1 MTAPRGA
8 WVIVALLWAVVL
20 LNYLDRQVIFS
31 LFPLLRS
38 DLRLSDAELGL
49 VSSAFLWVYGLASP
63 MAGYLSDRLG
73 HRRLILFSLFVW
85 SAVTALT
92 GLARNFGE
100 LVLARAAMGLSE
112 ACYIPAALTL
122 IAAHH
127 TEATRARAV
136 GFHQSGIY
144 FGIVLG
150 GLGGGWMGEHYGWR
164 PVFYLLGAVGVAYC
178 LFLMRKLVTSADS
191 APVSSESFR
200 GSAAG
205 LLRVPGFKI
214 VLAVFA
220 VTSLA
225 NWLVYTW
232 LPLFLYER
240 FSLSLTSA
248 GFAATFYVQVMA
260 VVGIALGGWVS
271 DLWTAREA
279 RARIWVQAI
288 GLTVAGPFLI
298 LSGLASTPVVLYL
311 ALVAFGLGRG
321 IYDSNIMPVL
331 CRLVG
336 DGKRAT
342 AYGILNFAGVMTGGL
357 AAYAAGAVKSTIGLA
372 GAMQIAG
379 ALVLISA
386 AVILGIPQP
395 PEASPEKPSHGVR

>member
-1 MTAPRGA
+1 
-8 WVIVALLWAVVL
+8 
-20 LNYLDRQVIFS
+20 
-31 LFPLLRS
+31 
-38 DLRLSDAELGL
+38 
-49 VSSAFLWVYGLASP
+49 
-63 MAGYLSDRLG
+63 MAGYLSDRIG
-73 HRRLILFSLFVW
+73 HRRLVLFSLLVW
-85 SAVTALT
+85 SIITALT

-122 IAAHH
+122 ITSHH
-127 TEATRARAV
+127 PESTRARAV

-144 FGIVLG
+144 FGIVAG

-164 PVFYLLGAVGVAYC
+164 PVFYLLGAAGIVYC
-178 LFLMRKLVTSADS
+178 LILTRAL
-191 APVSSESFR
+191 SSPASPPR
-200 GSAAG
+200 AAG
-205 LLRVPGFKI
+205 ASFWSSASGLLGIPGFKI
-214 VLAVFA
+214 VLVVFA

-240 FSLSLTSA
+240 FSLSLTNA

-260 VVGIALGGWVS
+260 VAGIAAGGWLS
-271 DLWTAREA
+271 DIWTVRQPKAL
-279 RARIWVQAI
+279 IWTQSI
-288 GLTVAGPFLI
+288 GLAVAGPFLI
-298 LSGLASTPVVLYL
+298 LSGLASTPVMLYL

-336 DGKRAT
+336 DGRRAT
-342 AYGILNFAGVMTGGL
+342 AYGLLNFAGVMTGGL
-357 AAYAAGAVKSTIGLA
+357 ATYAAGLVKSTIGLA

-379 ALVLISA
+379 LLVLLSA
-386 AVILGIPQP
+386 ALILAIPQP
-395 PEASPEKPSHGVR
+395 PPSESVEA

>member
-1 MTAPRGA
+1 MTQRRGA
-8 WVIVALLWAVVL
+8 WAMVALLWVVVL

-38 DLRLSDAELGL
+38 DLNLSDAQLGL
-49 VSSAFLWVYGLASP
+49 VSSAFLWVYALASP
-63 MAGYLSDRLG
+63 LAGYLSDRLG
-73 HRRLILFSLFVW
+73 HRRLVLFSLLVW
-85 SAVTALT
+85 SVVTALT

-122 IAAHH
+122 IAGHH
-127 TEATRARAV
+127 PEATRARAV

-144 FGIVLG
+144 FGIVIG
-150 GLGGGWMGEHYGWR
+150 GMGGGWMGEHYGWR
-164 PVFYLLGAVGVAYC
+164 PVFYLLGAAGIAYG
-178 LFLMRKLVTSADS
+178 LLLTRVLR
-191 APVSSESFR
+191 APANPLPSSQESFWR
-200 GSAAG
+200 AASA

-214 VLAVFA
+214 VLTVFA

-232 LPLFLYER
+232 LPLFLFER

-248 GFAATFYVQVMA
+248 GFAATFYVQIMA
-260 VVGIALGGWVS
+260 VVGIAAGGWVS
-271 DLWTAREA
+271 DRWTPSQPK
-279 RARIWVQAI
+279 ARIWVQAI
-288 GLTVAGPFLI
+288 GLAVAGPFLI
-298 LSGLASTPVVLYL
+298 LSGLASTPLVLYL

-321 IYDSNIMPVL
+321 VYDSNIMPVL

-336 DGKRAT
+336 DNRRAT
-342 AYGILNFAGVMTGGL
+342 GYGLLNFAGVMTGGL
-357 AAYAAGAVKSTIGLA
+357 AAYGAGLVKSTVGLA

-379 ALVLISA
+379 ALVLICA
-386 AVILGIPQP
+386 AVILAIPQP
-395 PEASPEKPSHGVR
+395 PAQEPQEV